1 MKHEARL
8 ASNICIAAACLLSL
22 LCGRS
27 LTGLAASSLGGLY
40 GQQGVGRGS
49 IATPHD
55 PELEK
60 QSIHSLEVA
69 QYYYKRKPTKNDKE
83 SAERLNKAVES
94 RLMEIIDLN
103 PNFSRMDEVYF
114 LLGEVYKRTGDRD
127 KQQEYLNKLLKE
139 FPDSQFAKDAKLQ
152 LDALQAQSTPKKDH

>member
-1 MKHEARL
+1 MKHEARF
-8 ASNICIAAACLLSL
+8 ASNICIAAACVFSVVVGGPVL
-22 LCGRS
+22 
-27 LTGLAASSLGGLY
+27 ASS

-49 IATPHD
+49 IAAPRD

-69 QYYYKRKPTKNDKE
+69 HYYFKRKPSKGGKD

-94 RLMEIIDLN
+94 RLLEIIDLN

-114 LLGEVYKRTGDRD
+114 LLIEVYKREGDHD
-127 KQQEYLNKLLKE
+127 KQQEYLTKLLKE
-139 FPDSQFAKDAKLQ
+139 FPDSQFAKDAKQQ
-152 LDALQAQSTPKKDH
+152 LDGLQSQSTPKKDH